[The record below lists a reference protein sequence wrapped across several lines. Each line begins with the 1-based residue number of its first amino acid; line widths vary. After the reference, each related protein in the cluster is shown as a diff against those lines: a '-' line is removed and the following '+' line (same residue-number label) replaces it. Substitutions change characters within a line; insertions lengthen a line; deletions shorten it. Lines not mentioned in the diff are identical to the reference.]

1 MELKHIDLG
10 SLSVSPANMRSRGKA
25 PDIANILPSVRAR
38 GVLVPLIVRAQ
49 ACAEAGEGGS
59 LQASDEG
66 VRYVIVAGKRR
77 DHAALAV
84 TEEGDGIEELP
95 CAVIEPGDDAAALE
109 ASLIENIA
117 RLDPDEITRWET
129 FTRLVREGRSPEE
142 IALTFGLTEL
152 QVKRTL
158 ALGNLLPRI
167 RNLYRAEQ
175 IDAVTVR
182 HLTLASKAQQ
192 REWLALLDS
201 EDAYAPAGQQLKAW
215 LFGGAT
221 ISTEV
226 ALFDLASFDGAIVAD
241 LFGEDS
247 YFADVEQF
255 WAAQNAAI
263 EERAEAYR
271 EAGWSEVV
279 VLEPGQPFYTWE
291 HERRAKAKGG
301 KVYIAIGHRGEVA
314 FHDGYVTIKEA
325 RQLERGE
332 AVDKPVRP
340 EVTAATNDYIDL
352 HRHAAVRA
360 RLASEPGVA
369 LRVAV
374 AHMIAGSPLWAV
386 RVEPQR
392 AGNEAVTES
401 VETSASEAAFDAKR
415 REVLALLGF
424 DAETPTV
431 TGAQGDGLAAL
442 FARLAK
448 LDDANVMAILAVV
461 MGETLD
467 ARSEIVDLLGQHL
480 SIDMAKDWQAD
491 DALLDL
497 VRDREVLLALVEDVA
512 GAKVAKDNAKE
523 KGKALKAI
531 VRDCLAGANGRPKA
545 EGWVPRWLRFPAS
558 GYTARGGVGAVSR
571 SHAVADL
578 TAPEAKAGEQEA
590 SEAEAT
596 QQDTAEPDTVEPT
609 DEPVREAA

>member
-1 MELKHIDLG
+1 MELKHIDIAKLA
-10 SLSVSPANMRSRGKA
+10 VSPANMRAKGKT

-38 GVLVPLIVRAQ
+38 GVLVPLIVRKQ
-49 ACAEAGEGGS
+49 SCPEHVEGGTPDS
-59 LQASDEG
+59 YE
-66 VRYVIVAGKRR
+66 IVAGKRR
-77 DHAALAV
+77 YHAALAV
-84 TEEGDGIEELP
+84 AEEGGGIEELP
-95 CAVIEPGDDAAALE
+95 CAIIEPGDDAAALE

-117 RLDPDEITRWET
+117 RLDPDEVTRWET
-129 FTRLVREGRSPEE
+129 FTRLVREGRNPED

-182 HLTLASKAQQ
+182 HLTLASKARQ

-201 EDAYAPAGQQLKAW
+201 EDAYAPVGQQLKAW
-215 LFGGAT
+215 MFGGAS
-221 ISTEV
+221 ISTEA
-226 ALFDLASFDGAIVAD
+226 ALFDLASFDGQIVAD

-247 YFADVEQF
+247 YFADAGQF

-263 EERAEAYR
+263 EERADAYR
-271 EAGWSEVV
+271 QAGWSEVV
-279 VLEPGQPFYTWE
+279 ILAPGQPFYTWE

-314 FHDGYVTIKEA
+314 SHEGYVTCKEA
-325 RQLERGE
+325 RRLGRGE
-332 AVDKPVRP
+332 STEKPARP

-360 RLASEPGVA
+360 RLAQEPGVA

-386 RVEPQR
+386 RVVPQR
-392 AGNEAVTES
+392 SGNEAVTES
-401 VETSASEAAFDAKR
+401 VETSRSEAAFDATR
-415 REVLALLGF
+415 REVLTLLGF
-424 DAETPTV
+424 DVETPTV
-431 TGAQGDGLAAL
+431 TGGEGEGLAAM

-448 LDDANVMAILAVV
+448 LDDATVMAILAVV

-467 ARSEIVDLLGQHL
+467 ARSDLVDLLGQHL
-480 SIDMAKDWQAD
+480 AVDLSQVWQAD

-497 VRDREVLLALVEDVA
+497 VRDREVLLAMVEDVA
-512 GAKVAKDNAKE
+512 GAKVAEANARE
-523 KGKALKAI
+523 KGKTLKTI
-531 VRDCLAGANGRPKA
+531 LRDCLAGANGRPKA
-545 EGWVPRWLRFPAS
+545 GGWVPRWLRFPANA
-558 GYTARGGVGAVSR
+558 YTARGGVSSAVR
-571 SHAVADL
+571 SAALADL
-578 TAPEAKAGEQEA
+578 IASEAEGSEPPAEPEAGEQEA
-590 SEAEAT
+590 
-596 QQDTAEPDTVEPT
+596 AEPKASEPSA
-609 DEPVREAA
+609 EPVREAA